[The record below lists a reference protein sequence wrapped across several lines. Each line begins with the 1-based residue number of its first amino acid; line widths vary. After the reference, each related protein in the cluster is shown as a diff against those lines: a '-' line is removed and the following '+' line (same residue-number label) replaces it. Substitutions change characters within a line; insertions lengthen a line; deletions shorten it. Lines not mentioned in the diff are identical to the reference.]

1 MGLFN
6 FIANTIEGAAE
17 IAVNLAVMPVAAIIA
32 PLDGGELFEASS
44 DRVLDGL
51 NKIGDSTPPKDG
63 KQ

>member
-32 PLDGGELFEASS
+32 PLD
-44 DRVLDGL
+44 RVLDGL